1 MRSCCVAGNDQQQIG
16 VAAADL
22 LAGVG
27 DGIEPLSALLQWR
40 NRAQLQPQAY
50 LVCCLAGASGQ
61 YYAVQCVGGQAAAQ

>member
-27 DGIEPLSALLQWR
+27 DGIGDS
-40 NRAQLQPQAY
+40 Y
-50 LVCCLAGASGQ
+50 GAT
-61 YYAVQCVGGQAAAQ
+61 AARGTNTGDMACIIRDSVMSPFFA